1 MASNQEK
8 KQKKSRNPFYKQ
20 LFWGRSQYYTHLQV
34 QVQTESDILCECVQ
48 FFFFCLSKNIVNY
61 YLQLIFLCTVHT
73 HKDARSTHLASDKNS
88 FHLSA
93 WTAGFLITTAWQA
106 VWKKGILHITQVIIN
121 THARKQIHMY
131 KNTYK
136 SKKCMN
142 TVETLWIVL
151 P

>member
-1 MASNQEK
+1 MRKVTILHTSA
-8 KQKKSRNPFYKQ
+8 
-20 LFWGRSQYYTHLQV
+20 GAG
-34 QVQTESDILCECVQ
+34 SDRVGYIVWMCAV
-48 FFFFCLSKNIVNY
+48 FFFCLSKNIVNY

-121 THARKQIHMY
+121 THARKRIHMY